1 MIHVQIASQLT
12 AQGVSGV
19 RWVLVEPVDAPL
31 GAEPGAPAD
40 PIAPPAA
47 AASPAPQTGS
57 PAAGAL
63 QLGALKLAAVGLGLG
78 AALWTAHVQVGP
90 PDAPPT
96 APVAPAA
103 PAPATPQALPAH
115 QDSHGSPA
123 GSAPPAQARPLP
135 PATAPDRP
143 APPAPAASGGLPRL
157 TASL

>member
-19 RWVLVEPVDAPL
+19 RWVLVEAVDAPL

-40 PIAPPAA
+40 PTAPPAV

-78 AALWTAHVQVGP
+78 AALWTAQVQVGP
-90 PDAPPT
+90 PDAP
-96 APVAPAA
+96 
-103 PAPATPQALPAH
+103 PATPQALPAH
-115 QDSHGSPA
+115 QDSHGAPA